1 MDRESNAHKHH
12 VTKALVG
19 RIVRAAK
26 KDPES
31 LRARQEKE
39 DMQQALVD
47 NIKTLYENWDEH
59 AHGMMTTGRIKKLV
73 KERYGLDVSASK
85 IWLVLKRRLGLSYLK
100 IKNLQLQTNSVK
112 ALGSRQEYA

>member
-31 LRARQEKE
+31 LRAREVKE
-39 DMQQALVD
+39 ETEQALVA

-73 KERYGLDVSASK
+73 KERHGLDVSVSTL
-85 IWLVLKRRLGLSYLK
+85 WLVLSLRAWS
-100 IKNLQLQTNSVK
+100 TNK
-112 ALGSRQEYA
+112 